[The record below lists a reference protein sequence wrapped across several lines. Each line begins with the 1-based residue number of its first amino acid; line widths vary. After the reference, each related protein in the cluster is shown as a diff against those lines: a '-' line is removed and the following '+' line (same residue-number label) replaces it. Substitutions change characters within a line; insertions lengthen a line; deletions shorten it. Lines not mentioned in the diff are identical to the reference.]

1 MLLISITKVLIYMML
16 SFNLVVLLTFKALP
30 VCSFH
35 LSFAANRGDGL
46 VRKTSFSGGISSSI
60 PTTTSSLP
68 FQSSTIFSKLFRH
81 NRHFNDH
88 HSSVRSLTLLSND
101 NLSTDVITEEKNL
114 SSLLDEAV
122 SLFPIATATS
132 NNKNDDT
139 DRSMKATVEEI
150 TAVVEDIC
158 QTLSV
163 HPSFLSTTIRN
174 SLSTPLPVS
183 KELNQADLLTKLDE
197 SILKASRQMQEEE
210 EDFNVATIYQGA
222 NLLETMRLVSD
233 VENAAVSYH
242 RVCNQM
248 NYNDKEDS
256 ASSLLMSNDI
266 ETNEKELAERVSN
279 LRLRLLHDESAMKGD
294 NHVEMNHSNNV
305 LQDSLITL
313 ATPPEIEEVNTF
325 LPSNNI
331 LIKAPLNIIENISKE
346 QQYSQIQSSSSS
358 ATTDTF
364 SLSPLLLSNE
374 LNQTELLTKLDESIL
389 KASRQ
394 MQEEDEETMDQC
406 VNQMETMRLVS
417 NVENAAISYHQV
429 YNQMNDSDKED
440 SASALLAKNDIEID
454 EKIIIERVSD
464 LRLRLLHDESAIKGG
479 NHVSIKHNDNVLQ
492 DTLTTS
498 AIAPELEIA
507 NTILPTNN
515 TSIKTLSDM
524 MEKAS
529 KEQQQSN
536 SHISQVNEV
545 PAVTYGLDSNKVS
558 LDILNTSTV
567 SPEAATS
574 KVIPPKKI
582 TLIKIPILDR
592 IETKSKEQPQQ
603 KAEVTKNKVNEV
615 PVVTYGLDSNKVSL
629 DILKTSTISPETA
642 TSKVIPPKKITLMKI
657 PILDRIE
664 TKSEEQP
671 QQKGE
676 VTENNEVIVDV
687 EKTEKEKV
695 AIFLSL
701 ALVISLFS
709 ASGGVEFLNT
719 LIG

>member
-331 LIKAPLNIIENISKE
+331 LIKAPLNMTENISKD
-346 QQYSQIQSSSSS
+346 QQYSQSQSSSSSSS

-558 LDILNTSTV
+558 LDIL
-567 SPEAATS
+567 
-574 KVIPPKKI
+574 
-582 TLIKIPILDR
+582 
-592 IETKSKEQPQQ
+592 
-603 KAEVTKNKVNEV
+603 
-615 PVVTYGLDSNKVSL
+615 
-629 DILKTSTISPETA
+629 KTSTISPETA